1 MVLKGI
7 KGWDKRNMENILV
20 QNCVVWCDWGQALE
34 IGAETCA
41 DEYKNIIFEDCDIIH
56 ASGSCMDIQNGDR
69 AYVHDLTFRNIRCE
83 FSKYHLPGVYQH
95 DMSAP
100 YGGVRGES
108 QPALFLARSYCGVWS
123 DSNLLGRISDIT
135 LKDIYILADEGIPMP
150 GSYIE
155 GAQEKY
161 NTTEHNTANIK
172 LDGIYYNGKRLTTLE
187 EANVHAAATTENITI
202 I

>member
-1 MVLKGI
+1 I
-7 KGWDKRNMENILV
+7 KGWDGRNMENILV

-69 AYVHDLTFRNIRCE
+69 AHVHDLTFRNIRCE

-100 YGGVRGES
+100 YSGARGES

-123 DSNLLGRISDIT
+123 DNNLLGRISDIT
-135 LKDIYILADEGIPMP
+135 LKDIYVLADEGIPMP
-150 GSYIE
+150 RSYIE

-161 NTTEHNTANIK
+161 NTTEHNTVNVK
-172 LDGIYYNGKRLTTLE
+172 FDGIYYNGKRLTTLE
-187 EANVHAAATTENITI
+187 EANVHIAETTENIKI